1 MSWKDFVYRKA
12 IALKAGT
19 EDLVYGREHLRDWA
33 AGLENGGR
41 RLRVLDIGCGYGN
54 DLMAI
59 RERLGGQAELFGIEG
74 YAPYRDDCAKVGID
88 AKDGDVERDRLPFD
102 DGSLDVVLMNQVLE
116 HCKDIFWIFSEV
128 HRVLRP
134 GGLFLAG
141 TPNLAAW
148 HDRLMLLV
156 GMQPSGM
163 KVLGPHVRGYTVPGM
178 RAFAECD
185 GYFKLTAAKGSG
197 FYPFPR
203 GLAIRLAKWFPSL
216 ATGVFFRMEKT
227 TKPGT
232 FLDVLRTRRFETAYY
247 VGPAA

>member
-19 EDLVYGREHLRDWA
+19 EDLVYGRDLLRDWA
-33 AGLENGGR
+33 ASLANNDR
-41 RLRVLDIGCGYGN
+41 QLRILDIGCGYGN
-54 DLMAI
+54 DLLAI
-59 RERLGGQAELFGIEG
+59 REKLGGKAELFGLEG

-88 AKDGDVERDRLPFD
+88 AKDGDVERDRLPYE

-163 KVLGPHVRGYTVPGM
+163 KVLGPHLRGYTRPGM
-178 RAFAECD
+178 KAFAEAD
-185 GYFKLTAAKGSG
+185 GYFKLTGFGGSG

-203 GLAIRLAKWFPSL
+203 FCAVRFAKWFPTL
-216 ATGVFFRMEKT
+216 ATGIFFRMEKS
-227 TKPGT
+227 TKSGT
-232 FLDVLRTRRFETAYY
+232 FLDVLRTRMFETAYY
-247 VGPAA
+247 TGPAA